1 MNIRSKMSPAFAKLQ
16 GGLFAKVT
24 KADVGNSYLELISKG
39 VSPMGWADPF
49 YPDGRMPEH
58 ILKATIEC
66 IETGMASHYTVPV
79 GNPELRREIAK
90 KLKAFN
96 GIDADPDRNILITPG
111 SDSGLFYAMLPF
123 IQPGDEVMVLDPS
136 YPNNFLNVEL
146 MGGSVVRIPLREDN
160 GYQPVIDDFKQ
171 RLTDKTKMVLLTHP
185 NNPTTTVFRR
195 RHLEELARF
204 TVENDLVL
212 VVDQAFE
219 DTVFDNLEYVNIAT
233 LPGMWERTVS
243 VFSISKG
250 MGLSGF
256 RVGYVVADDHI
267 MDVLYGACVSVLGA
281 TNTAAQI
288 GAIAALK
295 DSGFINSYR
304 EIYDGRR
311 KFAYEVFNSIPGVS
325 MLMPESGFYSWINIS
340 RLGDSS
346 EICEFLIKDAKV
358 AVNDGK
364 AYGLEGKGH
373 IRVIHGA
380 LSNEEQAFDSLLRMK
395 KSLERLAKDKGI
407 ERVVAGPCIV

>member
-1 MNIRSKMSPAFAKLQ
+1 MSIRNKMAPAFAKLQ
-16 GGLFAKVT
+16 GGLFSKVT
-24 KADVGNSYLELISKG
+24 KADVGNAYLELINKG

-58 ILKATIEC
+58 VLNATIEC
-66 IETGMASHYTVPV
+66 IETGTASHYTVPI
-79 GNPELRREIAK
+79 GNPELRCEVAK
-90 KLKAFN
+90 KLKIHN
-96 GIDADPDRNILITPG
+96 GIDADPNRNILITPG

-123 IQPGDEVMVLDPS
+123 VQPGDEVMVLDPS

-146 MGGSVVRIPLREDN
+146 MGGKVVRIPLRQEY
-160 GYQPVIDDFKQ
+160 GYHPALYDFEK

-195 RHLEELARF
+195 KRLEELARF
-204 TVENDLVL
+204 IVDNDLVL

-219 DTVFDNLEYVNIAT
+219 DSVFDNIEYVNMAT
-233 LPGMWERTVS
+233 LPGMWERTLS

-256 RVGYVVADDHI
+256 RVGYVVANDNI

-295 DSGFINSYR
+295 DSGFVDKYR
-304 EIYDGRR
+304 KIYDGRR
-311 KFAYEVFNSIPGVS
+311 KFAYQLFNSIPGVS
-325 MLMPESGFYSWINIS
+325 MLMPESGFYSWINVS

-346 EICEFLIKDAKV
+346 DICDFLIKDAKV

-364 AYGLEGKGH
+364 AYGVEGSGY

-380 LSNEEQAFDSLLRMK
+380 MSNEEKAFDALIRMK
-395 KSLERLAKDKGI
+395 ESLQRLAKDKGI
-407 ERVVAGPCIV
+407 TN